1 MKTCTLRLANYV
13 NNKKNG
19 LNNMGLHYLD
29 FEQPIAELEAKIE
42 ELRLI
47 NQGGEFDV
55 GIEEEIAKMREKNGD
70 RTRKIFDNLGAWQI
84 SQVARHPMRPYTQDY
99 IDNMLTDF
107 DELSGDR
114 NFADDKAIIG
124 GLGKLDGVPVML
136 IGHQKGRDTQEKIKR
151 NFGMP
156 KPEGY
161 RKALR
166 LMRMAQ
172 RFNLPILTF
181 IDTPGAYPGVGAEER
196 GQSEAIA
203 TNLKA
208 MAELTVPIICT
219 VIGEG
224 GSGGALAIG
233 VGDRVNMLQ
242 YSTYSVISP
251 EGCASILWKSAE
263 KAPTAAEAMGVTAK
277 QVKALGLIN
286 TIIKEPLGGAHRDY
300 VSTAANVKATIKQQ
314 LAQLQSLSEETLMQE
329 RYERLMSFGY
339 C

>member
-1 MKTCTLRLANYV
+1 MS
-13 NNKKNG
+13 
-19 LNNMGLHYLD
+19 LNFLD
-29 FEQPIAELEAKIE
+29 FEKPIADLEAKIE
-42 ELRLI
+42 GLRLV
-47 NQGGEFDV
+47 NQGGEFDIS
-55 GIEEEIAKMREKNGD
+55 IEEEITKLREKSAEMSK
-70 RTRKIFDNLGAWQI
+70 KIFADLGAWQV
-84 SQVARHPMRPYTQDY
+84 SQLARHPMRPYTLDY
-99 IDNMLTDF
+99 IPRIFSEF
-107 DELSGDR
+107 DELAGDR
-114 NFADDKAIIG
+114 AFADDKAIIG
-124 GLGKLDGVPVML
+124 GLAMLDEQPIMV
-136 IGHQKGRDTQEKIKR
+136 IGHQKGRDTKEKIKR

-166 LMRMAQ
+166 LMEMAE
-172 RFNLPILTF
+172 RFNLPIITF

-203 TNLKA
+203 RNLKV
-208 MAELTVPIICT
+208 MAGLKVPIICT

-251 EGCASILWKSAE
+251 EGCASILWKSAD
-263 KAPTAAEAMGVTAK
+263 KAPLAAEAMGVAAGQIK
-277 QVKALGLIN
+277 ELGLIN
-286 TIIKEPLGGAHRDY
+286 SIVEEPLGGAHRDHD
-300 VSTAANVKATIKQQ
+300 VAAANLKATIKQQ
-314 LAQLQSLSEETLMQE
+314 LAQLKSLSGEELLDQ